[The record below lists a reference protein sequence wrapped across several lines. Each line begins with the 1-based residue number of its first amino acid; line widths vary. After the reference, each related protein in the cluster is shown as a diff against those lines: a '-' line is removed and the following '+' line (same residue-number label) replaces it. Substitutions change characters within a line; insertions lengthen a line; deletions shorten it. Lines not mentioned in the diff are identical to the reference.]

1 MKKKNKSSCQIHIT
15 SVYRSGSEYLSSLIN
30 LHPNISSTMYRIN
43 FMRYI
48 YKKYTLKDKK
58 INYKKIILDLSKR
71 LKKRY
76 KTNLNVLKYENII
89 KDKNYG
95 KIYDLIMTEMY
106 LKNKKNIWAEKNQ
119 LQWREIEVFIK
130 IMTNG
135 KAIHILRDPRSVMLS
150 YKKFTYHRKPAYLSA
165 AFNSVD
171 AMHYISSHIK
181 KYKKSFLFIKYE
193 DLLNNKEHTLNK
205 IWKFLNVKKLKYS
218 DIDKYKNKNIKNW
231 KSNTTQTEKKF
242 DNNFAINGWK
252 KELTNDEILY
262 VETICHKYMKKFG
275 YSVSQFK
282 SRVNHKKIKDML
294 KNNKKLKIMYN
305 TWYKNNYNFGVQS
318 YPANPTKEQNWGNN
332 T

>member
-1 MKKKNKSSCQIHIT
+1 M
-15 SVYRSGSEYLSSLIN
+15 
-30 LHPNISSTMYRIN
+30 
-43 FMRYI
+43 
-48 YKKYTLKDKK
+48 
-58 INYKKIILDLSKR
+58 
-71 LKKRY
+71 
-76 KTNLNVLKYENII
+76 
-89 KDKNYG
+89 
-95 KIYDLIMTEMY
+95 
-106 LKNKKNIWAEKNQ
+106 
-119 LQWREIEVFIK
+119 FIK

-193 DLLNNKEHTLNK
+193 YLLNNKEHTLNK